1 MQYIPAVSVEMD
13 PENHEAEMLTVLGAA
28 RRMGVT
34 QSAILRWIRNG
45 YLHATPSSNGWQI
58 PASKLAD
65 AAAAADDARGTGSV
79 PRKVAPSL
87 QPAPIDIR
95 RSMAVQAHETPARLD
110 VVSEEMLTPLV
121 ELVRDQID
129 VVHDQAEVIGWLQ
142 AERARL
148 DAQLTDLKA
157 QEQAAGS
164 ATDEIVQDNASPA
177 SADDEVLSWLW
188 KDAPSPFET
197 GGVDSIPAD
206 AVEPPL
212 SETQPVI
219 AETPDE
225 TASEATDPFVTD
237 EPIAT
242 VDPAPSEP
250 ESFSTPSWFVTP
262 NDIHFRT
269 TPPGADESAPR
280 LRPIV
285 ARNRVANNQM
295 RQMID
300 ETEDKIAQLW
310 REEERLRASRTGGAA
325 EADVVVDDRESLWQ
339 RLWSRSRRSSL

>member
-1 MQYIPAVSVEMD
+1 MQYIPAVSVEID
-13 PENHEAEMLTVLGAA
+13 PENHNAEMLTVLGAA

-95 RSMAVQAHETPARLD
+95 RSMAVQAHETPAGLD

-148 DAQLTDLKA
+148 NAQLTELKA
-157 QEQAAGS
+157 QEQESGS
-164 ATDEIVQDNASPA
+164 ATDHVVQDDAPVA

-188 KDAPSPFET
+188 KDAPSPFEASS
-197 GGVDSIPAD
+197 VDRAPAD
-206 AVEPPL
+206 AVEQPL
-212 SETQPVI
+212 AETHTAI
-219 AETPDE
+219 AETADE
-225 TASEATDPFVTD
+225 TASEAADPFVTE
-237 EPIAT
+237 EPVAAA
-242 VDPAPSEP
+242 DPASSES

-262 NDIHFRT
+262 DDIHFRT
-269 TPPGADESAPR
+269 PPPGDDESAPR

-285 ARNRVANNQM
+285 ARNRVANTQM

-310 REEERLRASRTGGAA
+310 REEERLRASRTGAA
-325 EADVVVDDRESLWQ
+325 EADVVVEDHESLWQ
-339 RLWSRSRRSSL
+339 RIWPLSRR